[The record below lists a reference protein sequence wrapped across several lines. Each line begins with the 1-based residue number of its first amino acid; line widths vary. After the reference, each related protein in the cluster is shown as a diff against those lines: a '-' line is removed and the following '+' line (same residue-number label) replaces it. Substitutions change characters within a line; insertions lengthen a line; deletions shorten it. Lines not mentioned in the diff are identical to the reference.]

1 MDIFNQPNA
10 DDSLLNPDRNKDLEQ
25 AGKEELA
32 VPDNKSDEGK
42 LKKALKKDGN

>member
-10 DDSLLNPDRNKDLEQ
+10 DDSLLNPDRNKDLEE
-25 AGKEELA
+25 AGKEDLA

-42 LKKALKKDGN
+42 PKRQVKKGNN